1 MAYSLHSGTNATYFP
16 TDSYVNWPTPELYY
30 QIYGDLDD
38 MLPSGFN
45 EGGPYAEASG
55 RATRL
60 VGETGGFWK
69 EWMFYERAT
78 TVPICFEV
86 FHDGA
91 ADAPES
97 VTIIVD
103 NSTHQ
108 IQEWHAIYEY
118 FDPPAERIDELWD
131 ELQPAFVY
139 LLETTPRLDVHEP
152 AIAGPASEGTT
163 VSFIVQV
170 DCLSQ
175 RIGTIEDIQFRTEEG
190 AVLCTIPEIAA
201 GGSYNGQV
209 QIVLPHDVNGED
221 LVLYVGNNYT
231 GYAVLS
237 LTTTDGAWEGPARFA
252 PFIVVGAVAGVVAVV
267 VFAYHMRKQ

>member
-1 MAYSLHSGTNATYFP
+1 
-16 TDSYVNWPTPELYY
+16 
-30 QIYGDLDD
+30 
-38 MLPSGFN
+38 
-45 EGGPYAEASG
+45 
-55 RATRL
+55 
-60 VGETGGFWK
+60 
-69 EWMFYERAT
+69 
-78 TVPICFEV
+78 
-86 FHDGA
+86 
-91 ADAPES
+91 
-97 VTIIVD
+97 
-103 NSTHQ
+103 
-108 IQEWHAIYEY
+108 
-118 FDPPAERIDELWD
+118 
-131 ELQPAFVY
+131 
-139 LLETTPRLDVHEP
+139 
-152 AIAGPASEGTT
+152 